1 MRNLNLKIALI
12 IYGAIYI
19 VYGAIMLIVPD
30 WVTEFSGFEAVI
42 SAEYFLVLLG
52 GAFVAA
58 GVWFIMTA
66 LNIVKNA
73 SAIRFAVLWSA
84 IMLIAP
90 LFSLWLDY
98 IDFGHIWFIV
108 VINAVFLRG
117 FPAVLSAPDG
127 KLSTQLIQMFL

>member
-108 VINAVFLRG
+108 AINAVFC
-117 FPAVLSAPDG
+117 AA
-127 KLSTQLIQMFL
+127 FLLFYPRLTED

>member
-12 IYGAIYI
+12 IYGAIHI
-19 VYGAIMLIVPD
+19 VWGAMMLFAPD
-30 WVTEFSGFEAVI
+30 RMTTFSGFEIAN

-52 GAFVAA
+52 AAFIAT

-66 LNIVKNA
+66 LDIVNNVGG
-73 SAIRFAVLWSA
+73 IRFAVLWSA

-108 VINAVFLRG
+108 VMNAVFCG
-117 FPAVLSAPDG
+117 A
-127 KLSTQLIQMFL
+127 FLVFYPRVTD

>member
-12 IYGAIYI
+12 IYGAIHI
-19 VYGAIMLIVPD
+19 VWGIMMLFTPD
-30 WVTEFSGFEAVI
+30 RMTEFSGFEIAN

-52 GAFVAA
+52 AAFIAT

-66 LNIVKNA
+66 LDIVNNA
-73 SAIRFAVLWSA
+73 GGIRFAVLWSA

-108 VINAVFLRG
+108 VINAVFCG
-117 FPAVLSAPDG
+117 A
-127 KLSTQLIQMFL
+127 FLVFYPRVTD

>member
-12 IYGAIYI
+12 IYGAIHI
-19 VYGAIMLIVPD
+19 VWGIMMLFTPD
-30 WVTEFSGFEAVI
+30 RMTEFSGFEIAN

-52 GAFVAA
+52 AAFIAA

-66 LNIVKNA
+66 LDIVNNVGG
-73 SAIRFAVLWSA
+73 IRFAVLWSA

-108 VINAVFLRG
+108 VINAVFCG
-117 FPAVLSAPDG
+117 SF
-127 KLSTQLIQMFL
+127 LIFYPRVTD

>member
-12 IYGAIYI
+12 IYGAIHI
-19 VYGAIMLIVPD
+19 VWGIMMLFTPD
-30 WVTEFSGFEAVI
+30 RMTEFSGFEIAN

-52 GAFVAA
+52 AAFIAT

-66 LNIVKNA
+66 LDIVNNVGG
-73 SAIRFAVLWSA
+73 IRFAVLWSA

-108 VINAVFLRG
+108 VMNAVFCG
-117 FPAVLSAPDG
+117 A
-127 KLSTQLIQMFL
+127 FLVFYPRVTD